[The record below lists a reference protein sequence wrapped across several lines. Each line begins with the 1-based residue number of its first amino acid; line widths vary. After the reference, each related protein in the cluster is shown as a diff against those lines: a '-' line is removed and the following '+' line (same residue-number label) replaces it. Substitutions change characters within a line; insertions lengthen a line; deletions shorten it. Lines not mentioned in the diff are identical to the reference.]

1 MREFRRIYT
10 LSRIACND
18 IKRRCTCSHVKQISK
33 ETSVTF
39 SQHRPPDYQT
49 ELRATE
55 VTETMP

>member
-1 MREFRRIYT
+1 MT
-10 LSRIACND
+10 L
-18 IKRRCTCSHVKQISK
+18 TGVYSHVKQISK
-33 ETSVTF
+33 ETSITF